1 MKTQATKFTAQDMR
15 ELSPSGVVHMDKWMG
30 KRFTNTFLIGA
41 CIIALSLTYVI
52 DWAVMSV

>member
-15 ELSPSGVVHMDKWMG
+15 ELSPSGIVNMDKWMG

-41 CIIALSLTYVI
+41 CITALALTYVI